1 MAKKVNNFRKFGKLV
16 RVVKKI
22 ADENPEIKKEIL
34 DLAETSS
41 NNSWNKIQSFTSKT
55 LFQSLKEK
63 PLRFFTKKNIEKE
76 INDKI
81 GAGKK
86 QKCFDVFKV
95 PTADLGVIEP
105 FDLEN
110 VLASLPKNL
119 QVQID
124 LTGGSAVNTGI
135 VQIQEIN
142 GLGTGSLTTGIR
154 NMFVVSSDI
163 DQIKFARLRKKGAK
177 PNDKNNCAYYIKAM
191 FLDDVLTPD
200 EADREVVVGI
210 SLKDLTK
217 KEKEERLRLKKQID
231 KDFKTIKSQQKA
243 KDFKKPKKVID
254 KKEDKEIQKKIKANE
269 RLTEEEAKAFKFQEF
284 NKAVENL
291 RSLLDD
297 GLITKKQFQSSFNKL
312 GRNLKKGGEI

>member
-1 MAKKVNNFRKFGKLV
+1 MAKKVNNFIKFGKLV

-41 NNSWNKIQSFTSKT
+41 KNSWNKIQSFTSKA

-105 FDLEN
+105 FDLES
-110 VLASLPKNL
+110 VLASFPKNL

-124 LTGGSAVNTGI
+124 LIGASAINTGI
-135 VQIQEIN
+135 VQVQEIN
-142 GLGTGSLTTGIR
+142 GLGNGDITKGVRDLYP
-154 NMFVVSSDI
+154 NI
-163 DQIKFARLRKKGAK
+163 DQVKFARLRKKGAK

-210 SLKDLTK
+210 SLKDLTQK
-217 KEKEERLRLKKQID
+217 QKEERLRLKKQID
-231 KDFKTIKSQQKA
+231 KDFKTKKSQQKA
-243 KDFKKPKKVID
+243 KEFKTPKKVID